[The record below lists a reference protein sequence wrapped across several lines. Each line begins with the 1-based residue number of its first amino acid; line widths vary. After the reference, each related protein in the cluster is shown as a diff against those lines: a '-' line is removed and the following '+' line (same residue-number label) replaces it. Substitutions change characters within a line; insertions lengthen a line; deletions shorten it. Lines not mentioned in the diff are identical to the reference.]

1 MAPVAPRALAR
12 FNRIATNKLV
22 RPMARNTR
30 ALANVIHVGRKS
42 GKEYST
48 PITPFVH
55 GDQFAVILTYGT
67 EADWVQNVLAG
78 QASLQHRG
86 RIRRM
91 TDVRIVP
98 EHEVSHLPRRARV
111 VGRAAGNVLVATL
124 AD

>member
-1 MAPVAPRALAR
+1 MTPTAPRALAR
-12 FNRIATNKLV
+12 FNKVATNKLV

-48 PITPFVH
+48 PITPFVD

-67 EADWVQNVLAG
+67 HADWVQNLLAG
-78 QASLQHRG
+78 GGHLEHRG
-86 RIRRM
+86 RTRRM
-91 TDVRIVP
+91 TDIRIVSEDQVP
-98 EHEVSHLPRRARV
+98 HLPRRARA

-124 AD
+124 AG